1 MSVETGGTGI
11 SAVKIELLKL
21 GNYVSWSSSMIAQLK
36 SKGWW
41 RIVHGDRVR
50 PTAAGTTITADERS
64 RQDEWDSADE
74 KAQGLVVI

>member
-41 RIVHGDRVR
+41 RIVHGDRVLK
-50 PTAAGTTITADERS
+50 
-64 RQDEWDSADE
+64 QVMSAME
-74 KAQGLVVI
+74 KEQPMN